1 MNLDK
6 LNQKLFSTSLYNFE
20 FTDYY
25 YYYYTK
31 IKYEL
36 VNMMLTTL
44 TIMMRC

>member
-25 YYYYTK
+25 YYIK

-44 TIMMRC
+44 TIMMWC